1 MPVIVNNEQQQIPF
15 QPEWEE
21 LVTKVVDKVLEMHQQ
36 ETGEVGVSF
45 VDDEQIHQLNLDY
58 RGIDRPTDVLSF
70 ALDEG
75 EEMPSVAEEH
85 VLGDIVISLETAR
98 RQAEEYNHPLER
110 EIAFLTVH
118 GALHLLGYDHQ
129 TTEDT
134 QRMREKEEL
143 VLNQLGI
150 TR

>member
-134 QRMREKEEL
+134 QRMRETEEL